1 MMSVWAGR
9 ELTAGTTC
17 AHVFIQCWWSVVPT
31 LVVVRVIFTLE
42 FTFDRGIGRSA
53 DAVRHLIIK

>member
-17 AHVFIQCWWSVVPT
+17 AHVLIQCWWLVVPMF
-31 LVVVRVIFTLE
+31 LVVGVIFMLE

-53 DAVRHLIIK
+53 DAIDT